1 MSAGESIVLDGMV
14 DEPMEDVVE
23 TPAEETTDQVEIDE
37 GVLDQEVEQ
46 EQEPTEEQPLT
57 TKAINELLK
66 TLKASNPQAEK
77 ELRKAFNSHVQY
89 SQHFQTPVEAQEAKS
104 QIEALGGVEGISQLQ
119 AKAQS
124 IDLVDEGIA
133 SGNKEIIDDIFADAG
148 LSKGFADKLLPYA
161 LDKLEE
167 VNPKAYE
174 SVMRGHVVGA
184 LESAGLND
192 VFTAVLG
199 ALQNNKPEDARGL
212 IQRAQQ
218 WFEGQKQNAQR
229 NKTSGPDP
237 DREKLESDRRSF
249 NEEREKTFKG
259 DCDRGACR
267 ARDAEIDK
275 SLAPYLKLRKFGE
288 QGLTD
293 FKGAIRREVTSLL
306 SKDQRYR
313 RQINA
318 NFSNPR
324 RDQQKIIEYMGTQAA
339 LVVPRAIQNVWK
351 LREYGALPKSGQQ
364 QQNSNGN
371 GAQRSTGMITL
382 SKKPA
387 LDDLQ
392 ETEGYME
399 MYLGKRGVMKSGPFK
414 GRKVTWK

>member
-1 MSAGESIVLDGMV
+1 MAAGESIVLDGMV
-14 DEPMEDVVE
+14 DEPMDDVVE
-23 TPAEETTDQVEIDE
+23 TPAEETTEVETEVE
-37 GVLDQEVEQ
+37 GVEQELEQ
-46 EQEPTEEQPLT
+46 EQEVTEEQPLT

-104 QIEALGGVEGISQLQ
+104 TIEALGGVEGISALQ
-119 AKAQS
+119 SKAQA

-133 SGNKEIIDDIFADAG
+133 SGNKEIIDDIFADSG

-167 VNPKAYE
+167 VNPKAYD

-199 ALQNNKPEDARGL
+199 ALQNNKPEDAKGL

-218 WFEGQKQNAQR
+218 WFDGQKQNAQR
-229 NKTSGPDP
+229 SKSSGPDP

-249 NEEREKTFKG
+249 NEEREKTFKS

-267 ARDAEIDK
+267 ARDTEIDK

-288 QGLTD
+288 QGLAD
-293 FKGAIRREVTSLL
+293 FKGAIRREVSTLL
-306 SKDQRYR
+306 NKDQSYK

-324 RDQQKIIEYMGTQAA
+324 RDQNKIVEYMGSQAA

-351 LREYGALPKSGQQ
+351 LREYGALPKSGQHN
-364 QQNSNGN
+364 QNNNNGN
-371 GAQRSTGMITL
+371 GSRPTGVITL

-392 ETEGYME
+392 ENEGYME

-414 GRKVTWK
+414 GRQVTWK